1 MTMKIVKKGT
11 VNTKPA
17 AYCDLFVDDPPPMA
31 KK

>member
-1 MTMKIVKKGT
+1 MTIKIVKKGT

-17 AYCDLFVDDPPPMA
+17 AYCDMFVDDPPPMA